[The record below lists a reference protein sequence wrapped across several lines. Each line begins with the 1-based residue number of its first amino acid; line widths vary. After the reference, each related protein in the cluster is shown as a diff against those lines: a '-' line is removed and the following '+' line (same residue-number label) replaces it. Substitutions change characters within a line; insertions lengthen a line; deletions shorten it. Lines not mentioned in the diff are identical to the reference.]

1 MIVIAMLSDSNVRKK
16 EYDKLEKHQGLKEK
30 LEKLWKEKAKIISVI
45 IGALGVVTPKLKK
58 WL

>member
-1 MIVIAMLSDSNVRKK
+1 MLSDSNVRKK